1 VARRRRRL
9 GKCSFEASNV
19 VAVVRI
25 VDFRQVELT
34 ANVADLDSL
43 GGGPI
48 ANRQHLKFECSILFA
63 QRVNF
68 DRVTS

>member
-1 VARRRRRL
+1 MASRRRRL
-9 GKCSFEASNV
+9 GKCRFEASNV

-25 VDFRQVELT
+25 VDLRQVELT

-48 ANRQHLKFECSILFA
+48 ANRQHLKFKCGILFA
-63 QRVNF
+63 QRMNL

>member
-1 VARRRRRL
+1 MASRRRRL
-9 GKCSFEASNV
+9 GKGCFEASNV
-19 VAVVRI
+19 VAMVRI

-48 ANRQHLKFECSILFA
+48 ANRQDLQFECSILFA